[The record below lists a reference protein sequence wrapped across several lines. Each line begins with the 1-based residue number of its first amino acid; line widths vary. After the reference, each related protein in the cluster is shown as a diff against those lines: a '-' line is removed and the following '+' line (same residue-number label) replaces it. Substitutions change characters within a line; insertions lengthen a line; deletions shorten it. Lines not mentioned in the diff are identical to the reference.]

1 MNQNLKK
8 KYHQFSKKNNIQKFV
23 PCINKL
29 DCGEWI
35 VSSRYGKVLSSL
47 YCMSQCL

>member
-1 MNQNLKK
+1 M
-8 KYHQFSKKNNIQKFV
+8 
-23 PCINKL
+23 NKL

-47 YCMSQCL
+47 YCMSQCLWSTTVTFS